1 MSSFLDSQKT
11 QSVVG
16 IANLAQNKQINKSLQ
31 ELKKSQEEAARN
43 AKLQADLQKEANKL
57 EQRRVAAAQDAAKS
71 AELQLQ
77 IQQQAERRKVLKE
90 EQEEREKKDLR
101 FKKQSVF
108 NARQDIKTILNSKNN
123 PIEKFFDLNAI
134 ALSLIDANITSSDF
148 DDYDDK
154 QYLSETNNELKEAI
168 DNAHESMSDEE
179 IKDLQ
184 TINEILAV
192 NEESK
197 IKRLEKKIK
206 KENEVIKDIEN
217 SLETME
223 KKSLSEINELIAAMT
238 EHKKLS

>member
-1 MSSFLDSQKT
+1 MFGSIAVICLAFVLVMFHIMRECREADNRLSFEPEESNEADAEDNGEAEEKKSNKT
-11 QSVVG
+11 KFITFHEDYHGKTHGALSFTRSESFASGFHVG
-16 IANLAQNKQINKSLQ
+16 IP
-31 ELKKSQEEAARN
+31 EEN
-43 AKLQADLQKEANKL
+43 VITIKPG
-57 EQRRVAAAQDAAKS
+57 
-71 AELQLQ
+71 
-77 IQQQAERRKVLKE
+77 
-90 EQEEREKKDLR
+90 
-101 FKKQSVF
+101 
-108 NARQDIKTILNSKNN
+108 DI
-123 PIEKFFDLNAI
+123 
-134 ALSLIDANITSSDF
+134 
-148 DDYDDK
+148 
-154 QYLSETNNELKEAI
+154 NELKEAI